1 MADSFF
7 SDEEID
13 WWGDASAASAAVRGP
28 AVPAQ
33 RRAPPRT
40 LARDLQRLQGGF
52 ERRSPVPA
60 SVAGLTALALVVGLV
75 VVVRLSLG
83 ADPFERT
90 LPATAVA
97 PPAPTAAAPAE
108 TTTAPAPTVLERG
121 NRGPLVRDLQA
132 ALTAL
137 GLFSEVDGSYGASTA
152 AAVASFQA
160 ASGLAADGVVGP
172 DTTKALRESFWER
185 ARTDAVAARRGIA
198 AAVAAGRLDSA
209 AAESGRAAV
218 SATVRAIRT
227 QSPGRA
233 AVLGLALR
241 DVAAV
246 ADGYSTTRA
255 ALFDE
260 LRANV
265 DALAARPPHFA
276 GASVADGAGVVF
288 RHFPE
293 HGYQFHPLASFA
305 KLGNLARREQRE
317 EAALLAAALVARG
330 VRSGD
335 ALLFQY
341 RFPFGGPSVWTSGFA
356 QAAGAHALARTG
368 VLLDDPKL
376 VEAAAAAFRAIE
388 RDLTLPVAGGD
399 WIQEYSFSNMAV
411 LNAHLQSIISLSEYA
426 RLTGNED
433 AEAFAVGL
441 SETAKSNIGEF
452 DTGCWSLYSLD
463 GNPATASYHSY
474 HVDLLERLARRTR
487 DPVWRETGRRWRS
500 YQEAGGC

>member
-1 MADSFF
+1 VADSFF
-7 SDEEID
+7 SDDELD
-13 WWGDASAASAAVRGP
+13 WWGDSSAVPAAVRDP

-33 RRAPPRT
+33 RHAPPRT
-40 LARDLQRLQGGF
+40 LAGDLQRLRGGF
-52 ERRSPVPA
+52 ERRSPAPA
-60 SVAGLTALALVVGLV
+60 SVTGLTALALVVALV

-83 ADPFERT
+83 DDPVEPT

-97 PPAPTAAAPAE
+97 PPAPTA
-108 TTTAPAPTVLERG
+108 TAPAALEPTVLERG

-137 GLFSEVDGSYGASTA
+137 GLFSEVDGAYGASTA
-152 AAVASFQA
+152 AAVASFQG
-160 ASGLAADGVVGP
+160 ASGLAADGVAGP
-172 DTTKALRESFWER
+172 ETAKALRQSFWDR
-185 ARTDAVAARRGIA
+185 ARSDAVAVRRGIA
-198 AAVAAGRLDSA
+198 AAVAAGRLDA
-209 AAESGRAAV
+209 ATAESGRAAV
-218 SATVRAIRT
+218 SATVRAIRA

-246 ADGYSTTRA
+246 ADGYSTARA

-276 GASVADGAGVVF
+276 TASVADGAGIVF

-305 KLGNLARREQRE
+305 KLGNLARREERE
-317 EAALLAAALVARG
+317 EAARLAAALVARG

-356 QAAGAHALARTG
+356 QAAGAHALGRTG
-368 VLLDDPKL
+368 VLLDDPEL
-376 VEAAAAAFRAIE
+376 VEAAAGAFRAIE

-399 WIQEYSFSNMAV
+399 WIQEYSFSDMAV

-433 AEAFAVGL
+433 ADVFVAGL
-441 SETAKSNIGEF
+441 SETAKSIIGEF
-452 DTGCWSLYSLD
+452 DTGCWSLYSLN
-463 GNPATASYHSY
+463 GKPATASYHSY
-474 HVDLLERLARRTR
+474 HVDLLDRLARRTR
-487 DPVWRETGRRWRS
+487 DPVWHETGRRWRS